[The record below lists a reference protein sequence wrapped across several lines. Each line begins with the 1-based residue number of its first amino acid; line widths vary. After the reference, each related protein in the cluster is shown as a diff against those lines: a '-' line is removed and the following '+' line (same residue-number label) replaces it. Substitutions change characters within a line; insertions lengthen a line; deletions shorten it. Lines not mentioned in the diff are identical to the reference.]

1 MSKPGQKWHFFMFL
15 PVSDHVSEIS
25 PPKAT
30 KSRPVRP
37 FTTNAFWYP
46 KIYIKKV
53 KKEVINRSQW
63 HFKNYFFARFRLS
76 VEDYV
81 AEGDKI
87 KGYRSKK
94 FI

>member
-1 MSKPGQKWHFFMFL
+1 MAFFHVFARFRPCFRNFAAEGDEITART
-15 PVSDHVSEIS
+15 PVHHERVLVSENIH
-25 PPKAT
+25 K
-30 KSRPVRP
+30 KGKK
-37 FTTNAFWYP
+37 
-46 KIYIKKV
+46 KI
-53 KKEVINRSQW
+53 INRSQW